1 MKRLIPLL
9 LATLLL
15 FGCACP
21 PESPAVTTVPSTE
34 TAPPAES
41 AEVTPSLDDTAVPS
55 EVTEPTLPPD
65 PLDALMARLTL
76 RQKVGQLF
84 IAAPE
89 QLLSGEAVTSVSAGL
104 ASKLAEYPLGGI
116 ILFSQN
122 IRDPEQ
128 LLALNQALTK
138 TCSLSP
144 FLAVDEEGGTV
155 ARLAGH
161 DAFDLPVYESA
172 GAVGAS
178 GDPADAYAMG
188 QAIGSYLHE
197 YGFNLDFAPVADVN
211 TNPDNPVIGDRA
223 FSSDPRTAARMAAA
237 FAAGLGE
244 YGVCATYKHFPGHG
258 DTAEDSH
265 LGLAVSRHS
274 QEVLENR
281 EWIPFR
287 EATAADLV
295 MIAHV
300 ALPEITGN
308 MTPATLSQTIVSGI
322 LREELGF
329 EGLIITDAMNM
340 GAIADTYGS
349 GEAALAAFAAGCDMV
364 LMPENLEE
372 AFSAVLAA
380 LEDGTLTLDWLNA
393 TVRRILSFKQAK
405 GILILP

>member
-1 MKRLIPLL
+1 MKKLIPILLSLL
-9 LATLLL
+9 LLS
-15 FGCACP
+15 GCARP
-21 PESPAVTTVPSTE
+21 PEDPAATTVPSTE
-34 TAPPAES
+34 TASPTETTEIPHPEETTMPA
-41 AEVTPSLDDTAVPS
+41 
-55 EVTEPTLPPD
+55 EVTEPTLQPD
-65 PLDALMARLTL
+65 PLDTLLARLTL

-89 QLLSGEAVTSVSAGL
+89 QLTGGEAVTSMSGSL

-128 LLALNQALTK
+128 LLALNRALK
-138 TCSLSP
+138 QTCALPP
-144 FLAVDEEGGTV
+144 FLAVDEEGGAV
-155 ARLAGH
+155 ARLAGNY
-161 DAFDLPVYESA
+161 AFDLPVYESA

-188 QAIGSYLHE
+188 LAIGCYLNE

-223 FSSDPRTAARMAAA
+223 FSSDPHTAAQMAAA
-237 FAAGLGE
+237 FAEGLGE
-244 YGVCATYKHFPGHG
+244 YGICATYKHFPGHG

-274 QEVLENR
+274 RQTLENR

-287 EATAADLV
+287 EATATDFI

-300 ALPEITGN
+300 ALPEITGD
-308 MTPATLSQTIVSGI
+308 MTPATLSRQIVSGI
-322 LREELGF
+322 LREDLGF
-329 EGLIITDAMNM
+329 EGLIVTDAMNM

-349 GEAALAAFAAGCDMV
+349 GEAAVAAFTAGCDIV

-372 AFSAVLAA
+372 TFCAVLAA
-380 LEDGTLTLDWLNA
+380 LEDGTLTTDWLDA
-393 TVRRILSFKQAK
+393 TVRRILSFKQAR
-405 GILILP
+405 GILVLP